1 MPMCLVVF
9 DVPDNIDM
17 YRVVY
22 IVYIAMDVVIGIESY
37 YVFFVVSYSY

>member
-9 DVPDNIDM
+9 DVPGIDM
-17 YRVVY
+17 YRIVY
-22 IVYIAMDVVIGIESY
+22 IVYIDMDVVIGIESY